1 MEKNLPSPKIQE
13 HVQKVTSKIA
23 PRLTEWL
30 QKGEQ
35 GKISFE
41 INTSQGGISDIKEK
55 SEKKL

>member
-1 MEKNLPSPKIQE
+1 MEKNLPSSKIQE
-13 HVQKVTSKIA
+13 HVQKVTSKIV

-30 QKGEQ
+30 EKKEI

-41 INTSQGGISDIKEK
+41 IHTSQGGISNIGEK